1 MSPAPA
7 GLLGSAVGCR
17 GWTTRRR
24 LASYQ
29 ALKAQVQESRDT
41 RLEQIGRKRT
51 QLPVDSEAPAKS
63 TGSDEK

>member
-1 MSPAPA
+1 VDDAQKA
-7 GLLGSAVGCR
+7 
-17 GWTTRRR
+17 